1 MKKTIVIGLIII
13 SIIVILLSFIN
24 EQPSL
29 IETVKNKNEKQVKK
43 MIDSGANVNI
53 KNQGGEFPLLIAVQN
68 NNKKIAKLLVE
79 AGADI
84 NQNIDNKTI
93 IEDLNP
99 LFLAVLNN
107 DLEMVEL
114 LIEAGANVN
123 IKTQHRETLL
133 PAAMFDAD
141 LEIVKLLIE
150 EGVDVN
156 NVAETGLTPLL
167 FVSSVPERKQTI
179 KVTKLLIEAGAK
191 VNFKDKKLG
200 MTPLMYAAKVGNE
213 KIAKFLI
220 EAGANIDQTNKEEK
234 TALDLAKK
242 ENNKKMVQLLK
253 KAIKNE
259 KNKE

>member
-1 MKKTIVIGLIII
+1 MSIV
-13 SIIVILLSFIN
+13 VILFNYIN
-24 EQPSL
+24 NQANL
-29 IETVKNKNEKQVKK
+29 IEAVKNENETKVKK
-43 MIDSGANVNI
+43 MINSGADVNV
-53 KNQGGEFPLLIAVQN
+53 KNQENEFPLLIAVQN
-68 NNKKIAKLLVE
+68 DNKKITKLLIE
-79 AGADI
+79 AGADV

-107 DLEMVEL
+107 DLEMVKL
-114 LIEAGANVN
+114 LVEKGAEVN
-123 IKTQHRETLL
+123 IKTQHGETLL

-179 KVTKLLIEAGAK
+179 EIIKLLIEAGAK
-191 VNFKDKKLG
+191 VNFKDEKLG
-200 MTPLMYAAKVGNE
+200 MTPLMYAAKVGNGKTA
-213 KIAKFLI
+213 KILI
-220 EAGANIDQTNKEEK
+220 EAGANIDQTNNEGK

-242 ENNKKMVQLLK
+242 ENNKKMIQSLK
-253 KAIKNE
+253 KAIN
-259 KNKE
+259 NK